1 MSEQS
6 RRDLAQLLIPVIR
19 WSPDRGF
26 AEVRPLIDEALALG
40 VGGFQLV
47 GGEQDGVRALAK
59 ELQLKSRHPLLIAA
73 ELERGAGQQFAG
85 ATGLP
90 PLAAI
95 TALGDTLFPSTSLV
109 EGFQADLSETAH
121 FLIRLRVIHP
131 VLAVVVS
138 GFILLVALRQ
148 FREAGRGPT
157 STLVL
162 AVRGLVIAQ
171 LFLGGL
177 NVILLA
183 PVWMQLV
190 HLLVADM
197 IWAGVVILFGI
208 TLGEA
213 AERSSDDA
221 VHDPVK

>member
-1 MSEQS
+1 MAGHLVNTFMLLAFLGLTSWWAMFGEP
-6 RRDLAQLLIPVIR
+6 RRLRWDGWRSLSVLLGAFGMV
-19 WSPDRGF
+19 
-26 AEVRPLIDEALALG
+26 LLG
-40 VGGFQLV
+40 ASG
-47 GGEQDGVRALAK
+47 
-59 ELQLKSRHPLLIAA
+59 
-73 ELERGAGQQFAG
+73 
-85 ATGLP
+85 
-90 PLAAI
+90 AI
-95 TALGDTLFPSTSLV
+95 TALGDTLFPSSSLV

-131 VLAVVVS
+131 VLAVAVG
-138 GFILLVALRQ
+138 GFILLAALTR
-148 FREAGRGPT
+148 FRGERRSPTGR
-157 STLVL
+157 LVL
-162 AVRGLVIAQ
+162 AVRVLVITQ

-190 HLLVADM
+190 HLLVADL

-213 AERSSDDA
+213 AESTGDNA